1 VTAINILYVEDNDDN
16 AYMLSRRLT
25 KRGYKVVISSDGKA
39 GVEAAQ
45 SLLPDLILMDL
56 NLPVMD
62 GIAAT
67 RLLKSDD
74 RTADIPIIVVSSHVF
89 PGERDSA
96 IEAGCDEF
104 ETKPVQ
110 FKRLLG
116 KIEQLTGSNIERRAE
131 VQGSD

>member
-1 VTAINILYVEDNDDN
+1 MTAINILYVEDNDDN

-25 KRGYKVVISSDGKA
+25 KKGYKVVISSDGKA
-39 GVEAAQ
+39 GVETAR

-89 PGERDSA
+89 PGERESA
-96 IEAGCDEF
+96 IAAGCDDF

-116 KIEQLTGSNIERRAE
+116 KIEQLTGSNIITQAE
-131 VQGSD
+131 AQGSD

>member
-1 VTAINILYVEDNDDN
+1 MTAINILYVEDNDDN

>member
-1 VTAINILYVEDNDDN
+1 MTAINILYVEDNDDN
-16 AYMLSRRLT
+16 AYMLSRRLS

>member
-1 VTAINILYVEDNDDN
+1 MTAINILYVEDNDDN

-25 KRGYKVVISSDGKA
+25 KRGYKVDISSDGKA

>member
-1 VTAINILYVEDNDDN
+1 MTAINILYVEDNDDN

-74 RTADIPIIVVSSHVF
+74 RTADIPVIVVSSHVF

>member
-131 VQGSD
+131 EQGSD